1 MTCLVGG
8 DRFARFEP
16 FQKGDKVFFLGM
28 SWFGK
33 INYGTMS
40 ISEDTIMLELNPNKM
55 IKSDYSR
62 INPCH
67 NANMLLVIR

>member
-1 MTCLVGG
+1 
-8 DRFARFEP
+8 
-16 FQKGDKVFFLGM
+16 M

-33 INYGTMS
+33 INYGTML